1 MEDFGSQFQRGIE
14 LFNDGEFYECHDTL
28 EDVWLQESSDRQP
41 LLQGLIQ
48 AAVAFHHYR
57 HGKLGAARS
66 MLRLALEKLDGCP
79 DLAEGLRLAD
89 LRRELRGWENALN
102 RAVAEQDSSPLETLS
117 YPTIGRLRGGG

>member
-79 DLAEGLRLAD
+79 NLAEGLRLAD